1 MAITKILHM
10 KQAKSGYMAKHLANG
25 LKYITDPDK
34 TEGGRYVSGSN
45 CIPENALA
53 QMLETKRHFGKL
65 DKRQGYHFIISFEEE
80 DITEETAFAV
90 VGQFVK
96 EYLGPDF
103 EAVYA
108 VHNDTD
114 HIHGHI
120 IFNSVRCTNGYK
132 YDCPKGEWEHRIQ
145 PLVNRLCEEHGLSAL
160 DMEEVREKRKKR
172 REGIKEE
179 PKKQKALSGRNQR
192 IKRDVDRAVQDAD
205 TYEEF
210 LENLEYMRYELSGK
224 KHLALRE
231 IGAERARRID
241 LFGEEYT
248 EEMLRCRIEKPPV
261 PAQQEDRKEAE
272 LLYIYIPYRNRHLT
286 RHQKECF
293 IRKYRVGKIH
303 KSPKPWEYKS
313 SLQALA
319 RLQEEYLFWAEHGI
333 CSKEDLSD
341 AKTAALERLRAVR
354 EKKRML
360 EEEKKPYQAVIHL
373 LGELEPLQMEAE
385 LYREGYPEFAGE
397 ALAYEEVC
405 KKMEG
410 LGYLVPDA
418 RKIEAHFQT
427 RTLALEEEKRQAAR
441 EKRIAER
448 LLRKV
453 YSREKS
459 KGMPDEIQ
467 KKDMGGPQEGA
478 AVRQQ
483 PDFGESGERR
493 QNDNRRA
500 TVSGRM

>member
-25 LKYITDPDK
+25 LKYIMDPDK

-80 DITEETAFAV
+80 DITEETTFEV

-103 EAVYA
+103 ESAYA
-108 VHNDTD
+108 IHNDTD
-114 HIHGHI
+114 HIHRHI

-145 PLVNRLCEEHGLSAL
+145 PLVNRLCEEHGLSTL
-160 DMEEVREKRKKR
+160 DMEEVLEKRKKR

-179 PKKQKALSGRNQR
+179 PKKQKALSERNQR
-192 IKRDVDRAVQDAD
+192 IKRDVDRAMQDAD

-210 LENLEYMRYELSGK
+210 LEILEYMGYELSGK

-293 IRKYRVGKIH
+293 IRKYRAGKIH
-303 KSPKPWEYKS
+303 KSPKSWEYKS
-313 SLQALA
+313 SLQALK
-319 RLQEEYLFWAEHGI
+319 RLQEEYIFWAEHDIRSIEG
-333 CSKEDLSD
+333 LSD
-341 AKTAALERLRAVR
+341 AKMAASERMKEVR
-354 EKKRML
+354 EKKREL
-360 EEEKKPYQAVIHL
+360 EEEKKPYQAVLHL

-385 LYREGYPEFAGE
+385 LYKEGYPEFSGE
-397 ALAYEEVC
+397 FLAYEAVC
-405 KKMEG
+405 QKLEG
-410 LGYLVPDA
+410 LGYSVPDA
-418 RKIEAHFQT
+418 RRTEAYFQT
-427 RTLALEEEKRQAAR
+427 RTQALEEEKRQAIK

-448 LLRKV
+448 LLSKV
-453 YSREKS
+453 YSRERGKS
-459 KGMPDEIQ
+459 VQHEIRNKGL
-467 KKDMGGPQEGA
+467 
-478 AVRQQ
+478 
-483 PDFGESGERR
+483 
-493 QNDNRRA
+493 
-500 TVSGRM
+500 

>member
-210 LENLEYMRYELSGK
+210 LENLEYMGYELSGK

-303 KSPKPWEYKS
+303 KSPKLWEYKS

-360 EEEKKPYQAVIHL
+360 EEEKKSYQAVIHL

>member
-10 KQAKSGYMAKHLANG
+10 KQAKSGYMAKHLENG

-210 LENLEYMRYELSGK
+210 LENLEYMGYELSGK

-360 EEEKKPYQAVIHL
+360 EEEKKSYQAVIHL

>member
-53 QMLETKRHFGKL
+53 QMLETKRHFGKP

-80 DITEETAFAV
+80 DITEKTAFAV

-108 VHNDTD
+108 IHNDTD

-192 IKRDVDRAVQDAD
+192 IKRDVDCAVQDAD

-210 LENLEYMRYELSGK
+210 LEILEYMGYELSGK

-231 IGAERARRID
+231 TGAERARRID

-293 IRKYRVGKIH
+293 IRKYRAGKIH
-303 KSPKPWEYKS
+303 KSPKSWEYKS

-319 RLQEEYLFWAEHGI
+319 GLQEEYLFWAEHGI

-341 AKTAALERLRAVR
+341 AKTAALERLRVVQ

-405 KKMEG
+405 KKMKG
-410 LGYLVPDA
+410 MGYLVPDA
-418 RKIEAHFQT
+418 RKIEAYFQT

-459 KGMPDEIQ
+459 KGMPDEIR
-467 KKDMGGPQEGA
+467 KKDMGGLQEGA
-478 AVRQQ
+478 AVKQQ

>member
-25 LKYITDPDK
+25 LKYIMDPDK

-80 DITEETAFAV
+80 DITEETAFEV

-96 EYLGPDF
+96 EYLGADF

-108 VHNDTD
+108 IHNDTD

-120 IFNSVRCTNGYK
+120 VFNSVRCTNGYK

-145 PLVNRLCEEHGLSAL
+145 PLVNRLCEEHGLSTL

-179 PKKQKALSGRNQR
+179 PKKKAFSQRNQR

-210 LENLEYMRYELSGK
+210 LQILEYMGYELSGK

-231 IGAERARRID
+231 IGADRARRID

-261 PAQQEDRKEAE
+261 PVQQEERKEAE

-293 IRKYRVGKIH
+293 IRKYRAGKIH
-303 KSPKPWEYKS
+303 KNPKSWEYKS
-313 SLQALA
+313 SLQALV
-319 RLQEEYLFWAEHGI
+319 RLQEEYIFWAEHEI
-333 CSKEDLSD
+333 RSRESLSD
-341 AKTAALERLRAVR
+341 AKTAASERMKAVR
-354 EKKRML
+354 EKKREL
-360 EEEKKPYQAVIHL
+360 EEEKKPYQAVLYL
-373 LGELEPLQMEAE
+373 LGELEPLEMEAG
-385 LYREGYPEFAGE
+385 LYNEGYPEFAKE
-397 ALAYEEVC
+397 ALAYEAVC
-405 KKMEG
+405 KKLEG

-418 RKIEAHFQT
+418 RRIEAYFQAKT
-427 RTLALEEEKRQAAR
+427 QALEEEKRQAVK
-441 EKRIAER
+441 EKRTAER
-448 LLRKV
+448 LLHKV
-453 YSREKS
+453 YRRENGKNIN
-459 KGMPDEIQ
+459 EIQ
-467 KKDMGGPQEGA
+467 KK
-478 AVRQQ
+478 R
-483 PDFGESGERR
+483 
-493 QNDNRRA
+493 
-500 TVSGRM
+500 

>member
-45 CIPENALA
+45 CVPENALA

-80 DITEETAFAV
+80 DITEETAFEV
-90 VGQFVK
+90 VGQFVR
-96 EYLGPDF
+96 EYLGPDY

-108 VHNDTD
+108 IHNDTD

-120 IFNSVRCTNGYK
+120 IFNSVRCTDGYK

-145 PLVNRLCEEHGLSAL
+145 PLVNRLCEERGLSAL
-160 DMEEVREKRKKR
+160 DLEEVREKRKKR
-172 REGIKEE
+172 REGIREG
-179 PKKQKALSGRNQR
+179 PKKQKALSERNQR
-192 IKRDVDRAVQDAD
+192 IKRDVDRAVRDAD

-210 LENLEYMRYELSGK
+210 LEILRYMGYELSGK

-231 IGAERARRID
+231 TGADRARRID

-248 EEMLRCRIEKPPV
+248 EEMLRCRIAKPPV
-261 PAQQEDRKEAE
+261 PALQEDRREAE

-286 RHQKECF
+286 RYQKECF
-293 IRKYRVGKIH
+293 VRKYRAGKIH
-303 KSPKPWEYKS
+303 RNPKSWEYKS
-313 SLQALA
+313 SLQALK
-319 RLQEEYLFWAEHGI
+319 RLQEEYIFWAEHEI
-333 CSKEDLSD
+333 RSKENLSD
-341 AKTAALERLRAVR
+341 AKTAALERLKEIR
-354 EKKRML
+354 EKKQEL
-360 EEEKKPYQAVIHL
+360 EDEKKPCEAVLHL
-373 LGELEPLQMEAE
+373 LRELEPLQMEAA
-385 LYREGYPEFAGE
+385 LYKEGYPEFSEEFA
-397 ALAYEEVC
+397 AYEAAC
-405 KKMEG
+405 RKLEG
-410 LGYLVPDA
+410 LGYSVPDA
-418 RKIEAHFQT
+418 RKIEAYFQA
-427 RTLALEEEKRQAAR
+427 RTEALNEERAQASR

-459 KGMPDEIQ
+459 KGISDETR
-467 KKDMGGPQEGA
+467 KKNIGRPQEGA
-478 AVRQQ
+478 AARQQ

-500 TVSGRM
+500 AVSGRV

>member
-1 MAITKILHM
+1 MAITKIPHM

-25 LKYITDPDK
+25 LKYIMDPDK

-80 DITEETAFAV
+80 DITEETAFEV

-108 VHNDTD
+108 IHNDTD

-145 PLVNRLCEEHGLSAL
+145 PLVNRLCEEHGLSTL
-160 DMEEVREKRKKR
+160 DMEEVLEKRKKR

-179 PKKQKALSGRNQR
+179 PKKQKALSERNQR

-210 LENLEYMRYELSGK
+210 LEILEYMGYELSGK

-261 PAQQEDRKEAE
+261 PAQQAE

-293 IRKYRVGKIH
+293 IRKYRAGKIH
-303 KSPKPWEYKS
+303 KSPKSWEYKS
-313 SLQALA
+313 SLQALK
-319 RLQEEYLFWAEHGI
+319 RLQEEYIFWAEHDIRSIEG
-333 CSKEDLSD
+333 LSD
-341 AKTAALERLRAVR
+341 AKMAASERMKEVR
-354 EKKRML
+354 EKKREL
-360 EEEKKPYQAVIHL
+360 EEEKKPYQAVLHL

-385 LYREGYPEFAGE
+385 LYKEGYPEFSGE
-397 ALAYEEVC
+397 FLAYEAVC
-405 KKMEG
+405 RKLEG
-410 LGYLVPDA
+410 LGYSVPDA
-418 RKIEAHFQT
+418 RRTEAYFQT
-427 RTLALEEEKRQAAR
+427 RTQALEEEKRQAIK

-448 LLRKV
+448 LLSKV
-453 YSREKS
+453 YSRERRKS
-459 KGMPDEIQ
+459 VQHEIRNKGL
-467 KKDMGGPQEGA
+467 
-478 AVRQQ
+478 
-483 PDFGESGERR
+483 
-493 QNDNRRA
+493 
-500 TVSGRM
+500 

>member
-45 CIPENALA
+45 CIPENSLA

-210 LENLEYMRYELSGK
+210 LENLEYMGYELSGK

>member
-25 LKYITDPDK
+25 LKYIMDPDK
-34 TEGGRYVSGSN
+34 TEGGRYVSSSN

-80 DITEETAFAV
+80 DITEETAFEV

-108 VHNDTD
+108 IHNDTD

-145 PLVNRLCEEHGLSAL
+145 PLVNRLCEEHGLSTL

-179 PKKQKALSGRNQR
+179 PKKQKALSERNQR

-210 LENLEYMRYELSGK
+210 LEILEYMGYELSGK

-293 IRKYRVGKIH
+293 IRKYRAGKIH
-303 KSPKPWEYKS
+303 KSSTSWEYKS
-313 SLQALA
+313 SLQALK
-319 RLQEEYLFWAEHGI
+319 RLQEEYIFWAEHDIRSIEG
-333 CSKEDLSD
+333 LSD
-341 AKTAALERLRAVR
+341 AKMAASERMKEVR
-354 EKKRML
+354 EKKREL
-360 EEEKKPYQAVIHL
+360 EEEKKPYQAVLHL
-373 LGELEPLQMEAE
+373 LEELEPLQMEAE
-385 LYREGYPEFAGE
+385 LYKEGYPEFSGE
-397 ALAYEEVC
+397 FLAYEAVC
-405 KKMEG
+405 RKLEG
-410 LGYLVPDA
+410 LGYSVPDA
-418 RKIEAHFQT
+418 RRTEAYFQT
-427 RTLALEEEKRQAAR
+427 RTQALEEEKRQAIK
-441 EKRIAER
+441 EKRVAER
-448 LLRKV
+448 LLSKV
-453 YSREKS
+453 YSRERGKS
-459 KGMPDEIQ
+459 VQHEIRNKGL
-467 KKDMGGPQEGA
+467 
-478 AVRQQ
+478 
-483 PDFGESGERR
+483 
-493 QNDNRRA
+493 
-500 TVSGRM
+500 

>member
-1 MAITKILHM
+1 M
-10 KQAKSGYMAKHLANG
+10 
-25 LKYITDPDK
+25 TDPDK

-145 PLVNRLCEEHGLSAL
+145 PLVNRLCEEHGLSVL

-210 LENLEYMRYELSGK
+210 LENLEYMGYELSGK

>member
-1 MAITKILHM
+1 M
-10 KQAKSGYMAKHLANG
+10 
-25 LKYITDPDK
+25 DPDK

-80 DITEETAFAV
+80 DITEETAFEV

-108 VHNDTD
+108 IHNDTD

-145 PLVNRLCEEHGLSAL
+145 PLVNRLCEEHGLSTL

-179 PKKQKALSGRNQR
+179 PKKQKALSERNQR

-210 LENLEYMRYELSGK
+210 LEILEYMGYELSGK

-293 IRKYRVGKIH
+293 IRKYRAGKIH
-303 KSPKPWEYKS
+303 KSSKSWEYKS
-313 SLQALA
+313 SLQALK
-319 RLQEEYLFWAEHGI
+319 RLQEEYIFWAEHDI
-333 CSKEDLSD
+333 RSIEALSD
-341 AKTAALERLRAVR
+341 AKMAASERMKEVR
-354 EKKRML
+354 EKKREL
-360 EEEKKPYQAVIHL
+360 EEEKKPYQAVLHL

-385 LYREGYPEFAGE
+385 LYKEGYPEFSGE
-397 ALAYEEVC
+397 FLAYEAVC
-405 KKMEG
+405 RKLEG
-410 LGYLVPDA
+410 LGYSVPDA
-418 RKIEAHFQT
+418 RRTEAYFQT
-427 RTLALEEEKRQAAR
+427 RIQALEEEKRQAIK
-441 EKRIAER
+441 EKRIDER
-448 LLRKV
+448 LLSKV
-453 YSREKS
+453 YSRERGKS
-459 KGMPDEIQ
+459 VQHEIRNKGL
-467 KKDMGGPQEGA
+467 
-478 AVRQQ
+478 
-483 PDFGESGERR
+483 
-493 QNDNRRA
+493 
-500 TVSGRM
+500 

>member
-25 LKYITDPDK
+25 LKYIMDPDK
-34 TEGGRYVSGSN
+34 TEGGRYVSSSN

-80 DITEETAFAV
+80 DITEETAFEV

-108 VHNDTD
+108 IHNDTD

-145 PLVNRLCEEHGLSAL
+145 PLVNRLCEEHGLSTL

-179 PKKQKALSGRNQR
+179 PKKQKTLSERNQR

-210 LENLEYMRYELSGK
+210 LEILEYMGYELSGK
-224 KHLALRE
+224 KHFALRE

-293 IRKYRVGKIH
+293 IRKYRAGKIH
-303 KSPKPWEYKS
+303 KSSKSWEYKS
-313 SLQALA
+313 SLQALK
-319 RLQEEYLFWAEHGI
+319 RLQEEYIFWAEHDI
-333 CSKEDLSD
+333 RSIETISD
-341 AKTAALERLRAVR
+341 AKMAASERMKEVR
-354 EKKRML
+354 EKKRKL
-360 EEEKKPYQAVIHL
+360 EEEKKPYQAVLHL

-385 LYREGYPEFAGE
+385 LYKEGYPEFSGE
-397 ALAYEEVC
+397 FLAYEAVC
-405 KKMEG
+405 RKLEG
-410 LGYLVPDA
+410 LGYSVPDA
-418 RKIEAHFQT
+418 RRTEAYFQT
-427 RTLALEEEKRQAAR
+427 RTQALEEEKRQAIK

-448 LLRKV
+448 LLSKV
-453 YSREKS
+453 YSRERGKS
-459 KGMPDEIQ
+459 VQHEIRKKGL
-467 KKDMGGPQEGA
+467 
-478 AVRQQ
+478 
-483 PDFGESGERR
+483 
-493 QNDNRRA
+493 
-500 TVSGRM
+500 

>member
-25 LKYITDPDK
+25 LKYIMDPDK

-80 DITEETAFAV
+80 DITEETTFEV

-108 VHNDTD
+108 IHNDTD

-145 PLVNRLCEEHGLSAL
+145 PLVNRLCEEHGLSTL
-160 DMEEVREKRKKR
+160 DMEEVLEKRKKR

-179 PKKQKALSGRNQR
+179 PKKQKALSERNQR

-210 LENLEYMRYELSGK
+210 LEILEYMGYELSGK

-293 IRKYRVGKIH
+293 IRKYRAGKIH
-303 KSPKPWEYKS
+303 KSPKSWEYKS
-313 SLQALA
+313 SLQALK
-319 RLQEEYLFWAEHGI
+319 RLQEEYIFWAEHDSRSIEG
-333 CSKEDLSD
+333 LSD
-341 AKTAALERLRAVR
+341 AKMAASERMKEVR
-354 EKKRML
+354 EKRLEL
-360 EEEKKPYQAVIHL
+360 EEEKKPYQAVLHL

-385 LYREGYPEFAGE
+385 LYKEGYPEFSGE
-397 ALAYEEVC
+397 FLAYEAVC
-405 KKMEG
+405 QKLEG
-410 LGYLVPDA
+410 LGYSVPDA
-418 RKIEAHFQT
+418 RRTEAYFQT
-427 RTLALEEEKRQAAR
+427 RTQALEEEKRQAIK

-448 LLRKV
+448 LLSKV
-453 YSREKS
+453 YSRERGKS
-459 KGMPDEIQ
+459 VQHEIRNKGL
-467 KKDMGGPQEGA
+467 
-478 AVRQQ
+478 
-483 PDFGESGERR
+483 
-493 QNDNRRA
+493 
-500 TVSGRM
+500 